1 MSFKVFATNQPD
13 VELDVEEAELVDLAR
28 QGLLVHGKGDI
39 SERGRLK
46 RTVAGDASPEL
57 NANLPATDTTTT
69 TTTGQGA

>member
-1 MSFKVFATNQPD
+1 MPYKVYATNQPE
-13 VELDVEEAELVDLAR
+13 VELEVDESELVDLAR

-57 NANLPATDTTTT
+57 NASLPATDTTTT
-69 TTTGQGA
+69 TTGQGA